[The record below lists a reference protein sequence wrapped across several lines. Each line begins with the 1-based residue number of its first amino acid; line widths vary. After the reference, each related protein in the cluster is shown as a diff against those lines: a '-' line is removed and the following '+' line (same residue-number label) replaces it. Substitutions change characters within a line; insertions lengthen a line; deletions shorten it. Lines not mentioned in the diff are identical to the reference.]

1 MNRSGSMFK
10 KGIVQNLNLPFLIP
24 NLLNFFFPS
33 FKINEFMYKTILMKS
48 IITDQGCADA
58 T

>member
-1 MNRSGSMFK
+1 MLK
-10 KGIVQNLNLPFLIP
+10 KVSYKNLNIPFPIP